1 MTDKVDQDEINR
13 QKQFIANEFLASASL
28 LQRLATDSTEQ
39 IAEAGVILVTCLQQ
53 GGKVLIMG
61 NGGSAADAQHFAA
74 ELAGRYRQERRA
86 LPAMALTTD
95 SSMLTAISN
104 DYGFAHVFARQVE
117 AHARPGDVAIGIST
131 SGRSANVI
139 AGLQTARALGAGTI
153 ALIGANITGLAGL
166 ADQVISVPSLD
177 TPRVQEAHAVIIHI
191 LCDIVETNLVKS
203 SSHTPGM

>member
-1 MTDKVDQDEINR
+1 MTDKFDQDESNR

-28 LQRLATDSTEQ
+28 LQRLAVGSTEQ
-39 IAEAGVILVTCLQQ
+39 IAEAGVMLVTCLQQ

-86 LPAMALTTD
+86 LPALALTTD

-191 LCDIVETNLVKS
+191 LCDIVETTLVKS
-203 SSHTPGM
+203 GSHTPGL